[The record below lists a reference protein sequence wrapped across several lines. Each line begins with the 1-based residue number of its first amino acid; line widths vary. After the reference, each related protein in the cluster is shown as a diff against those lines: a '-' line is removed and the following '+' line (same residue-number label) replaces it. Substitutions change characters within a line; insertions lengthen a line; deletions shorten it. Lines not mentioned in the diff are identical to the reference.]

1 MPHNNTVSTDY
12 VFKSDNA
19 TEPKEK
25 NALLA
30 GYLAEA
36 WNDLDIVMIERIEN
50 GDSGWKATYG
60 VEVQSLESR

>member
-1 MPHNNTVSTDY
+1 MPHTNTASTDY
-12 VFKSDNA
+12 VFKRDSA
-19 TEPKEK
+19 TEPTEK

-50 GDSGWKATYG
+50 GDSGWKATYS
-60 VEVQSLESR
+60 VKVQS